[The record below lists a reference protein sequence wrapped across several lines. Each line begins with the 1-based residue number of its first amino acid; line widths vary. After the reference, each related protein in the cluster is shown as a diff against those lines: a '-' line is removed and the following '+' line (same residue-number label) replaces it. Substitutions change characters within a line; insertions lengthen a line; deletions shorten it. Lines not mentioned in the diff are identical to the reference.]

1 MEKISIYISCNF
13 IDDTI
18 IAPIIVTSTK
28 FSSPMS
34 NDSTKIIP
42 LKIEN
47 ATLKKEVNEM
57 THALENIMVERSIAK
72 VLG

>member
-34 NDSTKIIP
+34 NDTKIIP

-57 THALENIMVERSIAK
+57 THVLENIMVERSIAK